1 MATQELP
8 VTPEISAMLRRHR
21 AQQRRLYGILA
32 ACGAG
37 FFPAIFALVAWDDLK
52 KGDWKL
58 FLEVSPL
65 MAAGFVVM
73 LGCIYFFSRGLPL
86 GRDLRERSYLRTS
99 GPVQGVTMFNGSL
112 LRLVDRA
119 FILYQK
125 PVVKALQN
133 VPWATV
139 DYSRHAHVIFEV
151 RDRSGRNVFRM

>member
-1 MATQELP
+1 
-8 VTPEISAMLRRHR
+8 
-21 AQQRRLYGILA
+21 
-32 ACGAG
+32 
-37 FFPAIFALVAWDDLK
+37 
-52 KGDWKL
+52 
-58 FLEVSPL
+58 
-65 MAAGFVVM
+65 
-73 LGCIYFFSRGLPL
+73 
-86 GRDLRERSYLRTS
+86 
-99 GPVQGVTMFNGSL
+99 MFNGSL